1 MFFFAEA
8 FPPSFITRPESVTS
22 FVSKKAKFQS
32 TVSGTPVIDAIWQ
45 KDGLPISPSESC
57 QISAVNNKH
66 VLEFL
71 SLTTADK
78 GIYSCKASNKFG
90 TDTCQAELIVI
101 DKPHFIKELEPL
113 RSAVN
118 KSIRLECQ
126 VDEDRKVTASWTKD
140 SHKLLPGKDYK
151 IYFEDKV
158 ASLEIPVAKI
168 KDSGNYVCT
177 ATNDAGSSST
187 SSVVTIR
194 GKKHSTLHRKNM
206 THITKYE
213 VR

>member
-1 MFFFAEA
+1 
-8 FPPSFITRPESVTS
+8 SVTS
-22 FVSKKAKFQS
+22 FVSKKAKFQA
-32 TVSGTPVIDAIWQ
+32 TVSGTPVIDTVWQ
-45 KDGLPISPSESC
+45 KDGFAISASENC

-66 VLEFL
+66 TLEIL

-78 GIYSCKASNKFG
+78 GTYSCKASNKFG
-90 TDTCQAELIVI
+90 TDTCQAELTVI

-118 KSIRLECQ
+118 KTIRLECQ
-126 VDEDRKVTASWTKD
+126 VDEDRKVSLTWTRD
-140 SHKLLPGKDYK
+140 GHKLLPGKDYK
-151 IYFEDKV
+151 IYFDDKV

-187 SSVVTIR
+187 SSTVTIR
-194 GKKHSTLHRKNM
+194 GKKYIAHVFSG
-206 THITKYE
+206 
-213 VR
+213 

>member
-1 MFFFAEA
+1 M
-8 FPPSFITRPESVTS
+8 
-22 FVSKKAKFQS
+22 SKKAKLQA
-32 TVSGTPVIDAIWQ
+32 TVSGTPVIDTIWQ
-45 KDGLPISPSESC
+45 KDGLPIYSSENI
-57 QISAVNNKH
+57 QITAMNNKH
-66 VLEFL
+66 VLEL
-71 SLTTADK
+71 LNLTTTEK

-90 TDTCQAELIVI
+90 TDTCHAELIVI

-126 VDEDRKVTASWTKD
+126 VDEDRKVTVAWTKD
-140 SHKLLPGKDYK
+140 GHKLLPGKDYK

-177 ATNDAGSSST
+177 ATNDAGSSSS

-194 GKKHSTLHRKNM
+194 GKKNITHLHIPYIRHSA
-206 THITKYE
+206 KYE
-213 VR
+213 QGTQWLFCFI

>member
-1 MFFFAEA
+1 M
-8 FPPSFITRPESVTS
+8 
-22 FVSKKAKFQS
+22 SKKAKFQA
-32 TVSGTPVIDAIWQ
+32 TVSGTPVIDTIWQ
-45 KDGLPISPSESC
+45 KDGLPISSSEN
-57 QISAVNNKH
+57 ILVSAINNKH
-66 VLEFL
+66 VLEL
-71 SLTTADK
+71 LNLATTNK

-118 KSIRLECQ
+118 KTIRLECQ
-126 VDEDRKVTASWTKD
+126 VDEDRKVTVAWTKD
-140 SHKLLPGKDYK
+140 GHKLLPGKDYK

-168 KDSGNYVCT
+168 KDSGNYMCT
-177 ATNDAGSSST
+177 ATNDAGSSSS

-194 GKKHSTLHRKNM
+194 GKKNQIHLH
-206 THITKYE
+206 ISFISQL
-213 VR
+213 